1 MTILKAFLSFLI
13 LMSCSLAKSDAID
26 FEKSLITLALTSEPP
41 NLDSSL
47 STDTVSGLILR
58 MTNERLVEMDK
69 RGNIIPGVAER
80 WVKEGLDVTFYL
92 REDATWSDGKPVTAH
107 DFVYAMRRLVN
118 PASAAN
124 GSTFFAYI
132 IDNALDILRGNK
144 PPEQLG
150 VQAVNDR
157 ELRVRLSN
165 PTPYYLT
172 VFSSVPYGP
181 LRKDFVESQGGR
193 FAADAKNTLSN
204 GPYILAS
211 WTHAAS
217 LTLKKNVNY
226 WNAQD
231 INVDT
236 IDFAYITSDT
246 RSLLNLYKS
255 NELASLRL
263 NEDILKDTLEYGL
276 RVQKAP
282 TNCLNWIMLNLRED
296 RPTHNLKLRK
306 AIRLAIDRNVYTNT
320 IVGLPGTR
328 TVDSVFTQRMKGVEG
343 SFQEE
348 YPAPIV
354 EFDTE
359 KARRLV
365 AEAKAELGI
374 DKFPPL
380 IMLINE
386 TRQIEAE
393 FVQSQL
399 INGLGLDVRVDK
411 QTFKQSLVKM
421 RTGEFDIARQGFC
434 GGALRDPVFFA
445 GIFQSESSF
454 NDMGFKNEEYDRLM
468 DLTHSTEGQLVRM
481 QAFDKMQH
489 IIYKEVPIIPTFES
503 SWVYVQD
510 RRLKGVNRYPIVN
523 FSRANLVGLSQ

>member
-1 MTILKAFLSFLI
+1 
-13 LMSCSLAKSDAID
+13 MSCPLAKAGGIN
-26 FEKSLITLALTSEPP
+26 FEKSQITLALTTEPP

-47 STDTVSGLILR
+47 STDTVSNLILR

-80 WVKEGLDVTFYL
+80 WEKEGLNLTFYL
-92 REDATWSDGKPVTAH
+92 REDAKWSDGKPVTAH
-107 DFVYAMRRLVN
+107 DFVYAMRRLVD
-118 PASAAN
+118 PATAAN

-132 IDNALDILRGNK
+132 IDNALDILAGDK
-144 PPEQLG
+144 HPDQLG

-157 ELRVRLSN
+157 ELRVRLSK
-165 PTPYYLT
+165 PAPYFLT
-172 VFSSVPYGP
+172 VFSFVPYGP
-181 LRKDFVESQGGR
+181 LRKDFVELQNGR
-193 FAADAKNTLSN
+193 FAADAKNSLSN
-204 GPYILAS
+204 GPYILDS

-217 LTLKKNVNY
+217 LSLKKNPHY
-226 WNAQD
+226 WNAED
-231 INVDT
+231 INVNT

-255 NELASLRL
+255 GELASIRL

-282 TNCLNWIMLNLRED
+282 TNCLSWIMLNLEKD
-296 RPTHNLKLRK
+296 RPTHNHKLRQ
-306 AIRLAIDRNVYTNT
+306 AIRLAIDRDVYTNT

-328 TVDSVFTQRMKGVEG
+328 TVDSVFTRRMKGVKG

-348 YPAPIV
+348 YPAPRI
-354 EFDTE
+354 EFNIE
-359 KARRLV
+359 KARRLL
-365 AEAKAELGI
+365 AEAKVELGI
-374 DKFPPL
+374 DSFPPL

-393 FVQSQL
+393 FIQSQL
-399 INGLGLDVRVDK
+399 INGLGLEVRVDK

-421 RTGEFDIARQGFC
+421 RTGDFDIARQGFC
-434 GGALRDPVFFA
+434 GGPLRDPVFFA

-454 NDMGFKNEEYDRLM
+454 NDMRFKNKEYDRLM
-468 DLTHSTEGQLVRM
+468 DLTHSTENQLVRM
-481 QAFDKMQH
+481 QAFDKMQR
-489 IIYKEVPIIPTFES
+489 IIYEEVPIIPTIES

-510 RRLKGVNRYPIVN
+510 RRLKGVNRYPVVN
-523 FSRANLVGLSQ
+523 FSRINLIGSSQ